1 MAFNGAPP
9 VTRAPAGGKG
19 LALTLRGLLPF
30 NRYGSGPATMGQ
42 TLVADGLGGALFR
55 TNSSCS
61 LTNSANQSI
70 PTGTWTSIT
79 FDTERFDTDTM
90 HEGVTHSSRLTCNTA
105 GIYICGG
112 GWEIATSTAS
122 FYVRVFL
129 NGATTVAFTQQNSSV
144 AQNVMCTGMVQ
155 LAAGD
160 YIELQAFQTSGGNL
174 NSQTEPYAPLF
185 WASKVG

>member
-1 MAFNGAPP
+1 MAFSDAPP
-9 VTRAPAGGKG
+9 VTRAPAAGKG

-42 TLVADGLGGALFR
+42 TLVADGRGGAAFR
-55 TNSSCS
+55 TNSAVALS
-61 LTNSANQSI
+61 NSANQVI
-70 PTGTWTSIT
+70 PTGTWTSVT
-79 FDTERFDTDTM
+79 FDTEKFDTDTM
-90 HEGVTHSSRLTCNTA
+90 HEGSTHPSRITCNTA

-122 FYVRVFL
+122 FDVRVFL
-129 NGATTVAFTQQNSSV
+129 NNTSVVAFTQQNSSV